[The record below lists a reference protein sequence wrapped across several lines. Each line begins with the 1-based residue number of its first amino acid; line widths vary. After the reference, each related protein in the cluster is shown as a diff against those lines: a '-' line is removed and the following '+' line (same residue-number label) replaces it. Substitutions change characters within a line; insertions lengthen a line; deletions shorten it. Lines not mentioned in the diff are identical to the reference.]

1 MRTRSRLA
9 GLTLI
14 ATAAIFAA
22 CGGSSDDSSGAGPS
36 DDGGSNGD
44 VNVTGDGGFP
54 SDAST
59 DSGTRDSGPDA
70 SKDGGTTIDAGPPTD
85 PVATL
90 VSPSA
95 TVAGLVVSPDGTKA
109 LYIASPVAATADVLD
124 VDGNITTA
132 AHAAHGTLHLVD
144 STGHDS
150 VIAPTAAVGDYR
162 FTPDGNHFVL
172 SALSINTHGGDD
184 SAAIEI
190 AATDAGSDAGTD
202 AGVGAPITVIANA
215 PLDPTQ
221 PVCNVV
227 RSGFFDASGGYFLLG
242 VDDQELNVDASLVV
256 IDIATASTVFEVQNG
271 AWTYAHV
278 TSNDWL
284 YYSALAG
291 GTSTTSTGVVTT
303 YAVPLATAATATPTT
318 LATHVTSLQVSP
330 DGSQLV
336 YLTATGD
343 LFAQAIG
350 SSGPTGSATQ
360 LTPIVTTTPIA
371 PPAATQFAVGP
382 DGCGVASKP
391 CRIAYR
397 NGDGSLHVLWNGID
411 VYDTAA
417 NTVDPFSPLV
427 IQPDE
432 SITFYR
438 YVKTQEQRGIVYRA
452 DLSGVTSAVAAT
464 TTSAATAAFGT
475 VTGLADATY
484 DAKATYL
491 AGIAEAPSAILGE
504 TNLAA
509 AGAPTAPAFGHLV
522 LATSAPVDVAG
533 GVPSADYR
541 IGSLGMS
548 ALLYGASV
556 TTNAPAL
563 GRITGLPNYAG
574 DIGATDLASA
584 ASSMLANAGD
594 VVSAGN
600 YAVSSEGAQLLFI
613 EQTVTAS
620 VPAYDATADDDI
632 GTLHV
637 RDLFNA
643 KADHVVSFTGAPSD
657 AIVVEISPAG
667 ARSAFVATS
676 SSTAG
681 VSGVWYLTY

>member
-1 MRTRSRLA
+1 MRARTRLA

-14 ATAAIFAA
+14 ATAAISAA

-44 VNVTGDGGFP
+44 VNVSSDGGFP

-59 DSGTRDSGPDA
+59 DSGSPHDSGPDA
-70 SKDGGTTIDAGPPTD
+70 SRDGGTTIDAGPAAD

-95 TVAGLVVSPDGTKA
+95 TVAGLVVSSDGTRA
-109 LYIASPVAATADVLD
+109 LYVASPVAPVAAGYNPSTDAQ
-124 VDGNITTA
+124 TTA
-132 AHAAHGTLHLVD
+132 PVPAYGTLHLVD
-144 STGHDS
+144 SAGHDS
-150 VIAPTAAVGDYR
+150 TVAAMVAVGDYR
-162 FTPDGNHFVL
+162 FTPDGSHFL
-172 SALSINTHGGDD
+172 FSSITPGGTIAE
-184 SAAIEI
+184 SAAALKMGATEI
-190 AATDAGSDAGTD
+190 DAG
-202 AGVGAPITVIANA
+202 APTTVIPTN
-215 PLDPTQ
+215 PLFN

-227 RSGFFDASGGYFLLG
+227 RSGFFDSSGGYFLLG

-256 IDIATASTVFEVQNG
+256 IDIATASKVFEVQNG

-278 TSNDWL
+278 TSNGWL

-291 GTSTTSTGVVTT
+291 GTSTTFPGVVTT
-303 YAVPLATAATATPTT
+303 YAVPLATAATATPTS
-318 LATHVTSLQVSP
+318 LATHVTSLQLLP

-336 YLTATGD
+336 WLTASGD
-343 LFAQAIG
+343 LFAQSIG

-360 LTPIVTTTPIA
+360 LTPVAATPIA
-371 PPAATQFAVGP
+371 PPAATTFAVGP
-382 DGCGVASKP
+382 DGCGAAAKP
-391 CRIAYR
+391 CRIAFR
-397 NGDGSLHVLWNGID
+397 KSDGSLHVLWNGVD

-432 SITFYR
+432 SVTFYR
-438 YVKTQEQRGIVYRA
+438 YVKTQEQRGILYRA

-464 TTSAATAAFGT
+464 TTSTATAVFGT

-491 AGIAEAPSAILGE
+491 AGLAEAPSAILGE
-504 TNLAA
+504 TNLTA
-509 AGAPTAPAFGHLV
+509 AGAPTAPTFGHLV
-522 LATSAPVDVAG
+522 LATSAPVDVAS

-556 TTNAPAL
+556 TTNSPAL
-563 GRITGLPNYAG
+563 GRINGLPNYAG

-584 ASSMLANAGD
+584 ATSMLVNAGD

-600 YAVSSEGAQLLFI
+600 YAVSSGGTQLLFI

-620 VPAYDATADDDI
+620 VPAYDSVADDDI

-637 RDLFNA
+637 RDLFGA
-643 KADHVVSFTGAPSD
+643 KADHVVSFTGATGN
-657 AIVVEISPAG
+657 AIVVEIAPAG

-676 SSTAG
+676 SSTAD